1 MKPRGAVRGFLLL
14 PRRRRGSRSRSIAPR
29 AVRRRRGSRSPRDAR
44 NAPGRRA
51 GAGRRARAP
60 RPRAPRRGIKAR
72 ADRESASIARG
83 GGSGR
88 VPRATPRSFSP
99 GNHLLLA
106 HSLHRDGAL
115 DCGRRTVRGEGRV
128 SDRRAS
134 GGRRGARGRA
144 RVQGLSPRGRI
155 PDAIE
160 IDVFFRASAVRARAG
175 THREART
182 CGRCSCARP
191 PWRGRRRRSWRRRWR
206 PFSLGG
212 VAVGGAERCV
222 CEYARAR
229 AGRPGSAT
237 WNERRAFAAF
247 HWTTHIETRIGP
259 IAWGARVRTLG
270 GRVT

>member
-14 PRRRRGSRSRSIAPR
+14 PGGVEGRDRDRSRR
-29 AVRRRRGSRSPRDAR
+29 ARSD
-44 NAPGRRA
+44 A
-51 GAGRRARAP
+51 GAGFDRRATRGTRGGDARA
-60 RPRAPRRGIKAR
+60 RLALARGRRGIKAR
-72 ADRESASIARG
+72 ADRESASITRG
-83 GGSGR
+83 GG
-88 VPRATPRSFSP
+88 VPGAFRERRRSFSP

-229 AGRPGSAT
+229 AGRAGSAT

>member
-1 MKPRGAVRGFLLL
+1 MMLT
-14 PRRRRGSRSRSIAPR
+14 APR
-29 AVRRRRGSRSPRDAR
+29 ADGTRFGPCM
-44 NAPGRRA
+44 APGGCHWVA
-51 GAGRRARAP
+51 LASAAWQTPAITAPHHHGAHHG
-60 RPRAPRRGIKAR
+60 
-72 ADRESASIARG
+72 
-83 GGSGR
+83 
-88 VPRATPRSFSP
+88 ATMSSSP
-99 GNHLLLA
+99 HLQLGFLGNHLLLA